1 MQQLMEKII
10 QSALDRGA
18 SFADLRMTEGTATS
32 IAVEDGRADKVA
44 NSRSRGA
51 GLRVLVDGA
60 WGFAPTNQPD
70 EKELLRCAADAVEM
84 ARAAASHVT
93 DPGMVAQME
102 PVQAEIGSSAR
113 IVPSQVPLADRL
125 ASVVELE
132 KAARSEHPSRIAN
145 TVATYADGSGEMF
158 LANSFG
164 TFLHFASIGTSIG
177 VLVVSTDGTIRQRVS
192 ERRSNRSGFELV
204 EELDLEQ
211 MGKTA
216 ASKAVDLLS
225 AERPPAGIFDVII
238 DPKIC
243 GLLVHE
249 AFGHNSEADA
259 VWSGNSILAGKLGE
273 QVAAEQVTIVDDPT
287 LPGHNGSYAYDHEG
301 VPAQRH
307 VIVENGVLKGY
318 LHSLETAARFG
329 VAPNGSAR
337 AQGHQSQPLI
347 RMSNTAIAPGTSNLQ
362 QMMSEMDSGL
372 FLTGGY
378 WGYVFTAQG
387 QFTCNVEHAYAIK
400 NGQLDTHY
408 RNVCIS
414 GRTLETLQKVTAVGD
429 EVHYE
434 LGGTCGKS
442 GQSMPVDAGGPHV
455 RISDVVVGGQSSQ

>member
-1 MQQLMEKII
+1 MQQLMESII
-10 QSALDRGA
+10 QSAVDRGA
-18 SFADLRMTEGTATS
+18 TFADLRLTDGNATS
-32 IAVEDGRADKVA
+32 IVVEDGRANKVSS
-44 NSRSRGA
+44 NRTRGA

-70 EKELLRCAADAVEM
+70 ERELSRCVADAIEM

-93 DPGMVAQME
+93 DPGMVATVD
-102 PVQAEIGSSAR
+102 PVYGETGKAPR
-113 IVPSQVPLADRL
+113 IAPGQVPLDDRL
-125 ASVVELE
+125 KSVIELE
-132 KAARSEHPSRIAN
+132 QAARSQHSSQIAN
-145 TVATYADGSGEMF
+145 TVASYADGSGEMF
-158 LANSFG
+158 LANSLG
-164 TFLHFASIGTSIG
+164 TFLHYSSTGTSIG
-177 VLVVSTDGTIRQRVS
+177 VLVVATDGSIRQRVS
-192 ERRSNRSGFELV
+192 ERKSNRCGFELV
-204 EELDLEQ
+204 EELDLES
-211 MGKTA
+211 MGKA
-216 ASKAVDLLS
+216 AADKAVDLLS
-225 AERPPAGIFDVII
+225 AERPPAGAFDVII
-238 DPKIC
+238 DPRIC

-259 VWSGNSILAGKLGE
+259 VWSGNSILDGKLGE
-273 QVAAEQVTIVDDPT
+273 LVAAEQVTIVDDPT
-287 LPGHNGSYAYDHEG
+287 IPGHNGSYEYDHEG
-301 VPAQRH
+301 VSAQRH

-329 VAPNGSAR
+329 VAPNGAAR
-337 AQGHQSQPLI
+337 AQGHKSQPI
-347 RMSNTAIAPGTSNLQ
+347 VRMSNTAIAPGTSNLQ

-372 FLTGGY
+372 YLTGGY

-400 NGQLDTHY
+400 NGQLGTHY

-429 EVHYE
+429 DVQYE

-455 RISDVVVGGQSSQ
+455 RISDVLVGGQTS